1 MMALA
6 GVRVT
11 AITGYRQSRNALVGG
26 LFYFGFHAERL
37 EMVSEDLKTQQGE
50 NPDKNRKRC

>member
-11 AITGYRQSRNALVGG
+11 AITGYRRNPVVRFFFL
-26 LFYFGFHAERL
+26 
-37 EMVSEDLKTQQGE
+37 SEVAMKIDILGTKYTLSLIHI
-50 NPDKNRKRC
+50 